1 MNAAIV
7 TVGEELLCGD
17 TENTN
22 STWLCRSLS
31 ERSVEVRRV
40 TTIPDEVSVIA
51 RVVNEYR
58 AEYDATIVTGGLG
71 PTHDDVTMEGVA
83 AAVGQNLVHSEPAER
98 WLAENRGYTA
108 DDLDAG
114 TTHLPARAQMLPN
127 EVGVAPGAAVEGVYV
142 LPGVPDEMKAMFER
156 IEGEFSGT
164 QQYTAELNVNEPES
178 QLLDRFTQL
187 RQEFDITVGS
197 YPGETVRVKFTADE
211 KSTVDEACE
220 WFRQR
225 VETVSSQ

>member
-1 MNAAIV
+1 MNAAII

-17 TENTN
+17 TEDTN

-31 ERSVEVRRV
+31 ERNVEIRRV

-58 AEYDATIVTGGLG
+58 AEFDATIVTGGLG

-83 AAVGQNLVHSEPAER
+83 AAVGQELAYNETAET
-98 WLAENRGYTA
+98 WLAENRGYAA

-114 TTHLPARAQMLPN
+114 TTHLPANAQMLPN
-127 EVGVAPGAAVEGVYV
+127 DVGVAPGAVVEGVYV
-142 LPGVPDEMKAMFER
+142 LPGVPDEMKAMFQR
-156 IEGEFSGT
+156 IEAEFSGER
-164 QQYTAELNVNEPES
+164 QYTTELRIDEPES
-178 QLLDRFTQL
+178 QLLERFAQL
-187 RQEFDITVGS
+187 RREFDITVGS

-211 KSTVDEACE
+211 KATVDEACE
-220 WFRQR
+220 WLRDR
-225 VETVSSQ
+225 VETVNS